1 MEKHDFLVSPH
12 LDDVPLSASSV
23 LRRDSRVVT
32 VMAGAPENCE
42 ADKWNGTTTGQ
53 KFASEALAIRVAEDK
68 AVAERLGLIAVRLRF
83 WDMPYLNGTP
93 RNIKPI
99 VRELGGIL
107 TGVESVYTALG
118 IWHEDHINTSNAT
131 LEALRQKDFF
141 ERGGELR
148 LYQDTPYG
156 DEYPKLRDERLAELR
171 DRGYTLTA
179 EDPIRLTPD
188 EVRQKSEILNMY
200 ASQMQPL
207 REAFKTD
214 FDEAIATEQMWR
226 VGAPQ

>member
-1 MEKHDFLVSPH
+1 MKNHDFLVSPH

-23 LRRDSRVVT
+23 LKRGSKVIT

-42 ADKWNGTTTGQ
+42 ADEWNGTTTGQ

-68 AVAERLGLIAVRLRF
+68 AVAGRLGLTAVRLSY
-83 WDMPYLNGTP
+83 WDMPYLNSKP

-107 TGVESVYTALG
+107 TGARSVYTALG
-118 IWHEDHINTSNAT
+118 IWHEDHVNTSNAT
-131 LEALRQKDFF
+131 LEALRQTDFF
-141 ERGGELR
+141 GKGGELR

-156 DEYPKLRDERLAELR
+156 DEYPKLRDERLDELR

-179 EDPIRLTPD
+179 EDPILLTPD
-188 EVRQKSEILNMY
+188 EVQQKSEILNLY
-200 ASQMQPL
+200 ASQIQPL
-207 REAFKTD
+207 REAFETD
-214 FDEAIATEQMWR
+214 FDEAIATEKMWR
-226 VGAPQ
+226 VGVPR